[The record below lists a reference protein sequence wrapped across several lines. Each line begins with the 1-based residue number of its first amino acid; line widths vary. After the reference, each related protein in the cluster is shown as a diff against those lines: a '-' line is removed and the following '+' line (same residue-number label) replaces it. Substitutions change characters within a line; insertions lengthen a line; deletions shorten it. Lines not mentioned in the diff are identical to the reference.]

1 MFYESQPGNQSHSLC
16 FCFKARTSGAPEH
29 TSGVPVFSELAEP
42 RTDEVL
48 WPLPSQGAYGLA
60 AGQVTILGEL
70 VRNADPHALAS
81 LTAEEWRPVCRLKS
95 LRNCSLTLV
104 LGLQA
109 QGRSLVLVLHLCKQT
124 LQPPKPWFVTGLSK
138 CSHYY
143 LMLISP
149 RYENLLV
156 ILGSVCV

>member
-16 FCFKARTSGAPEH
+16 FRFKARTSGAPAH

-109 QGRSLVLVLHLCKQT
+109 QGTQPCAGSAFVQTDPPATQALVCHWVVQM
-124 LQPPKPWFVTGLSK
+124 QP
-138 CSHYY
+138 
-143 LMLISP
+143 
-149 RYENLLV
+149 LLPDV
-156 ILGSVCV
+156 N